1 MAFLSDFHPVSCSKE
16 FLPESFMGL
25 LSQGFS
31 SPFKRLCQPRSKLV
45 SHPTIPRG
53 ILIKTWTL
61 TTLVAVGK
69 VFLPGGNDGV
79 EACASSA
86 ASFQEASSSPG
97 NPLVACLA
105 LSVICEHQLKLMEKK
120 LLVRQNSPSQLP
132 ESLVSHSSPY
142 LPFINPLKVLLKP
155 PYSFLRQPWFH
166 LVLWSRE
173 VPISVSPSG
182 YFLCFYVKLIDYFVT
197 SEF

>member
-1 MAFLSDFHPVSCSKE
+1 MANSSC
-16 FLPESFMGL
+16 LNL
-25 LSQGFS
+25 LWVFCHRDFS
-31 SPFKRLCQPRSKLV
+31 SPFKRLCQPRSKLI
-45 SHPTIPRG
+45 SYPTIPRG

-79 EACASSA
+79 EACASSV
-86 ASFQEASSSPG
+86 SFQEASSSPG

-120 LLVRQNSPSQLP
+120 LLVRQPPPPRPQLP

-142 LPFINPLKVLLKP
+142 LPFRNPLKVLLKP

-166 LVLWSRE
+166 LVL
-173 VPISVSPSG
+173 
-182 YFLCFYVKLIDYFVT
+182 
-197 SEF
+197 